1 MKSKTQKEF
10 PRKWVG
16 IVKAKAGENVVK
28 FTSIDVLKD
37 PKGEEK
43 VKPFPDGETEIKV
56 KIADLPKIGKRVIRP
71 GMETRTFRIRFNEDG
86 DEIEEVGPVS
96 GLFQAKLVELGPKKK
111 DSPALPYV
119 RYFNKG
125 KDNEN
130 SHLEFFA
137 VYQITDGV
145 FKGLNLP
152 AYNLHYKFEGVPEGD
167 EDEGLTRF
175 DTVDSPKA
183 SQLHRLQSWAEV
195 HGDILDEPIAWN
207 PDESSDLSNEILDCF
222 SKNHEGEFANI
233 LPTLEERALDNDRD
247 VSVVLERGYIQ
258 IVQSSENYG
267 EFGDDESDDETPK
280 EKKSIDEETEEEF
293 EEKFPEPE
301 KKPVKSSTSDS
312 KPSTKKV
319 KRSKSGDED
328 L

>member
-28 FTSIDVLKD
+28 FTSVSTLRDA
-37 PKGEEK
+37 KGEEN
-43 VKPFPDGETEIKV
+43 VKPFPNGETELKV

-71 GMETRTFRIRFNEDG
+71 GMGDRTFRIRFNEDG

-96 GLFQAKLVELGPKKK
+96 GLFQAKLIELGPKKK
-111 DSPALPYV
+111 EAPALPYV

-137 VYQITDGV
+137 VYQIVDGV
-145 FKGLNLP
+145 FEGLNLP
-152 AYNLHYKFEGVPEGD
+152 AYNLHYKFEGVPEGE

-195 HGDILDEPIAWN
+195 HGGILDEPIAWN
-207 PDESSDLSNEILDCF
+207 PDESSDLSNEIIDCF
-222 SKNHEGEFANI
+222 SKDHECEFANI
-233 LPTLEERALDNDRD
+233 LPTLEERVLDADRD
-247 VSVVLERGYIQ
+247 VSVVLEGGYIK
-258 IVQSSENYG
+258 IVQSSEDYG
-267 EFGDDESDDETPK
+267 DFGDEDSEGNDEGE
-280 EKKSIDEETEEEF
+280 KSIYSETEEEF
-293 EEKFPEPE
+293 EKKFSDQKEKTKTPAPTSSGS
-301 KKPVKSSTSDS
+301 KKPKHSTSDN
-312 KPSTKKV
+312 
-319 KRSKSGDED
+319 D